1 MRRRAIQTLLAY
13 RRRLQAPGSR
23 LQGEGSALP
32 AMAHSPRRRR
42 RLAKKRARERGIA
55 LVMVMGAI
63 AILTVMLAE
72 FQDETSAELAS
83 ATAQRDGVQAEYMAR
98 SALNLS
104 RLLIASEPSMRK
116 AMAPLFMMMK
126 RTPPQLPLW
135 EFSDRLLGAFNDQEG
150 NGDFE
155 RTAGVDISQGK
166 NLGMPNG
173 RWELVIVD
181 EDAKI
186 NMNLGAANEIAHI
199 RLGKEIMGLIQP
211 MQYDPLF
218 SQLDN
223 SAGNYADRFQ
233 TCQAIIDW
241 ADVDEQGFNCDMR
254 QTTAAASAGIEDN
267 SYALLPKPYRRKN
280 APYDSLQE
288 LHMVRGVN
296 EDFWATFIDPS
307 PEDPKKR
314 VVTVWGQGAINVNTA
329 NAQTLHA
336 VVCSGALPT
345 TPICIDPNQAATFI
359 TGVTMARGI
368 TMGAPLFG
376 SPKDFVAALSGQGQL
391 GPLLA
396 GMGMQPVQFQSPA
409 EFQKQITTESKMFS
423 VYAVG
428 IKKGYRRETRVKL
441 HAVIDFRNAPAMG
454 QAGMAGM
461 AGMPGAAGM
470 GGAMNPLAPQTGMQ
484 GTATGG
490 SADAIAAANMPS
502 TGGTVVYF
510 RVE

>member
-1 MRRRAIQTLLAY
+1 M
-13 RRRLQAPGSR
+13 
-23 LQGEGSALP
+23 SANVSP
-32 AMAHSPRRRR
+32 ARRRR
-42 RLAKKRARERGIA
+42 RAKRRARERGIA

-72 FQDETSAELAS
+72 FQDETSAELAA

-116 AMAPLFMMMK
+116 AIAPLFMMMK

-135 EFSDRLLGAFNDQEG
+135 EFSDRLLGAFNDQESSD
-150 NGDFE
+150 DFS

-186 NMNLGAANEIAHI
+186 NMNLGAANEISHI
-199 RLGKEIMGLIQP
+199 RLAKEIMGLIQP

-218 SQLDN
+218 SQQD
-223 SAGNYADRFQ
+223 STGNFADRFQ

-241 ADVDEQGFNCDMR
+241 ADVDEQGFNCDLR
-254 QTTAAASAGIEDN
+254 QMTAAASAGIEDN

-280 APYDSLQE
+280 APFDSLEE

-296 EDFWATFIDPS
+296 EDFWATFVDPS

-345 TPICIDPNQAATFI
+345 TPICVDPNQAATFI

-376 SPKDFVAALSGQGQL
+376 SAKDFVAALSGQGQL

-454 QAGMAGM
+454 Q
-461 AGMPGAAGM
+461 GMPGMPGMQGAGGLA
-470 GGAMNPLAPQTGMQ
+470 GGANPFAPATGAQQ
-484 GTATGG
+484 GTATAAG
-490 SADAIAAANMPS
+490 ADAIAAANMPS